1 MPENTPFSNRLLSS
15 AGINPYEQQQNNK
28 VEKPPYLQT
37 DFNKKLSQNVEPPKS
52 MEDFVT
58 DRGMQWL
65 QRGIERNDMNAQMT
79 PYTYNAGSD
88 GHSFYDRYAA
98 FGQEKMDKI
107 GFSPFKNNDAAFNAQ
122 TSFLDRTQ
130 RSIVHGFIPLFARGF
145 VSAPKSLARMMQG
158 DFGDDPEDAR
168 KYAEA
173 AAIAQDTAGG
183 VGAFFNNSLMNFGY
197 TAGIIGEA
205 ITEELAITGLTG
217 GVGGVVNLP
226 RFGVNIGRAFRGIK
240 GFDTVVDMAASLNK
254 SLKSL
259 TNINKAREFFS
270 AAKIESA
277 LATKGGKI
285 ANFFNPA
292 ENLLETGLEIAKN
305 TKQLQGWNRFN
316 NATFKTAGALYR
328 DVRNINMAVS
338 EARLEAGFTR
348 NDTFD
353 KLIKDYQAK
362 HNGALPSESLRK
374 AMMTEAEK
382 ASKDTLLANSLL
394 IFASNKVT
402 FNNVMNPK
410 SGLARMMAK
419 KVSEVQKM
427 AGKTTV
433 REFTKKT
440 LKSGKELLTPKLSAV
455 KGTLANIKK
464 QGFQKGIKGVIGYTK
479 ANLMEG
485 VQEVLQEVI
494 ADTSKNYHLQS
505 FYSQPVGYYMYTEAE
520 RKAMKDE
527 GFGNILGEAFGKQA
541 SMQGLETFASGFVM
555 GAFASPLNRAI
566 PFVQQKYMQIFKKDQ
581 YKAHRDYV
589 DKYVEK
595 MTKSVNDTF
604 AKNPLEFLNSKVFSL
619 GTQAELANVI
629 DTGDT
634 KVERDAKEEATIQ
647 NVTDLIKMDSLEI
660 WTDYMESLKELTTEE
675 YAEAVGISVEQ
686 AEGHVEKL
694 DKVIGRAK
702 EIEKT
707 YNEYNKKFP
716 NPIDFNDYKKGT
728 KDYEK
733 AEVYHNAWEQARK
746 NVVFY
751 HENYKNTVARMQK
764 IYQNIG
770 NEELLGKIDPN
781 RVQAL
786 LKDDRLKGEIQILE
800 SEVQGLKGMTD
811 SVSKRKLKQTEA
823 TLGILKEYEKD
834 YDNYMD
840 YFYEK
845 GMSKPVVT
853 EAKTET
859 APEIKADVV
868 QVQNPRKK
876 GYQNSIVKKSESTN
890 ESGDKVTEY
899 TAYAV
904 DENGNERKMANTGIN
919 TTVGEFAPLVKPE
932 EGDSNAFYD
941 EDGNL
946 KYDPDAEIVITKTIE
961 GKEKDGS
968 YQQRITVT
976 SGDVS
981 FKTGAEATFTSNKNI
996 VVGDTSYKS
1005 NLTQKT
1011 VAETKT
1017 EEATPAERE
1026 TEIKNKLESSF
1037 KNYMKALA
1045 KQSDDIILDDSID
1058 VAFTSVLDHYDLGRE
1073 AGKLAD
1079 AVNVLNDPAGFV
1091 DHVAKTYDWMY
1102 EMWNNREE
1110 YIFEN
1115 IGKQLDIIKS
1125 NQLLNDM
1132 AAIGV
1137 YVDLDAF
1144 ADYQETGVVPTEF
1157 FDAINKRVIK
1167 RGSPIYDQVA
1177 NRFMELS
1184 EFKKIIK
1191 ESKPV
1196 TKNKNE
1202 ELAKLDAEE
1211 AEEIS
1216 NLPKVPTRIVV
1227 RTLDEKDFSTKFIN
1241 DELSEGQYIDVKYQ
1255 EEGVEKTATFFK
1267 DQDDILRQ
1275 DNAQGEVADLESEIK
1290 YNNGEIFEI
1299 INRPTD
1305 EDIAEVKKKYDA
1317 LRAELLERLTKYG
1330 PSASTEAMAKAVEEV
1345 KAMLLSDDE
1354 YTATRRNY
1362 IIKGKAYERMTNRI
1376 RENYSTY
1383 TYTNK
1388 GILED
1393 AYDGTIGVNGLT
1405 EDSIK
1410 DFIKRLKSEEPPGF
1424 EDYTYTELEE
1434 ELKSLMDE
1442 PIASALSADTQAKQ
1456 ADIEKRRRV
1465 AVLNAIP
1472 VDDEFVIYPEQFDQF
1487 NREGDEAPKGSL
1499 SGKDIEYNIQQIIN
1513 EEIEYSKNITGNR
1526 QVSDA
1531 IFAKGKIPKLQKILA
1546 DVKEINAK
1554 YDAELQAEL
1563 NAAKAIDFIFSDQP
1577 TADAKADIE
1586 NKIKAFNNTI
1596 ENEFEEGDYN
1606 KLITL
1611 AEKQVKDG
1619 TIPQTPENIQLL
1631 TNYPKLFEELIKA
1644 TDARNKTIAA
1654 FDKEKVLAGNP
1665 NALPIY
1671 GIQSTINPATGRL
1684 NIQWVEIR
1692 KEKITNIQLT
1702 KIENYAAEALF
1713 NYKSELQKE
1722 LDALEQAPVTP
1733 KANIE
1738 ELNAN
1743 PEFQTFN
1750 VPISKKENIKNV
1762 VAGPLLKASEIFWDK
1777 NIRTTGSW
1785 IEVIQGET
1793 ASGDYIEIAYDSLS
1807 EENKKI
1813 ADKLK
1818 ESDTNFGRIKGVRI
1832 VLGNNLSAQD
1842 AQKKSIEIANKFK
1855 QQDLLWYSPKT
1866 LQNAINNLEA
1876 DKKRYPKSVK
1886 EIDQEIERVKD
1897 TWDKELAPGEYF
1909 DKATK
1914 TIWASEELY
1923 KKSKGLSVSAEA
1935 EIPRS
1940 IQKELDALNDKI
1952 DKLNEQ
1958 IYDAEDA
1965 GNQLRADNLK
1975 MRREEL
1981 YDLLKET
1988 SERGKQAVPEIRS
2001 DLKNYVVNY
2010 AIENTYETA
2019 KANGI
2024 YLDNQFKAVFDPN
2037 SAGPVFDSK
2046 YISEEAYNDLF
2057 GEDGYITNIK
2067 KRADAGEFYIFSTD
2081 LIVYTDKAK
2090 DADGNPLP
2098 PVAGEIDFIFV
2109 DREGRKFIVDLKS
2122 GKVGKWLN
2130 YNDFGSK
2137 SYDKKIDNTLQQVG
2151 YANLSQLASGDEFQI
2166 AIWPVELNYEKT
2178 GYINRAGKPSNPNL
2192 MLNQKPIGDPK
2203 SEPFIINLD
2212 KNVKFK
2218 MINPEGDGSDVYM
2231 TAMEYMEQYVTGP
2244 VAPSTKAKAK
2254 PKGQA
2259 IPQDESSIVDAITN
2273 EIQNGNVI
2281 KAGMDANM
2289 AKTQGTISDASYK
2302 YIMGLINEKMNTSL
2316 MESAVLAAPGQQFI
2330 TINDIFAERFDGIIS
2345 VESKVNAG
2353 EIATVESVDEANEEI
2368 ILVTGYGDRFT
2379 VNFNEMNDYIVSPE
2393 QLDDK
2398 TAPAAPKYEP
2408 TQTEI
2413 EFTTESMVNVDE
2425 FLDDA
2430 TFRNQATNEADNQS
2444 SDEIDN
2450 DLYSNLICP

>member
-1 MPENTPFSNRLLSS
+1 MPLNSTILTSSGITPEPQGNVT
-15 AGINPYEQQQNNK
+15 N
-28 VEKPPYLQT
+28 KPPYLNNLFEPKVTQP
-37 DFNKKLSQNVEPPKS
+37 SGPPKTL
-52 MEDFVT
+52 EELADENILKGVQNQLKLHNTKGQLETF
-58 DRGMQWL
+58 G
-65 QRGIERNDMNAQMT
+65 
-79 PYTYNAGSD
+79 YNAGSD
-88 GHSFYDRYAA
+88 SHAFYKRYAA

-107 GFSPFKNNDAAFNAQ
+107 GFSPFKDNDAVFNAN
-122 TSFLDRTQ
+122 TNFLDRAQ
-130 RSIVHGFIPLFARGF
+130 RSIVHGFAPLFARGF
-145 VSAPKSLARMMQG
+145 VSGPKSLARMMQG
-158 DFGDDPEDAR
+158 DFGDDPEDAA

-173 AAIAQDTAGG
+173 AAIAQDTSGG

-205 ITEELAITGLTG
+205 ITEELAITALTG
-217 GVGGVVNLP
+217 GVGGFANLP
-226 RFGVNIGRAFRGIK
+226 RFGAQIGRGLRGIK
-240 GFDTVVDMAASLNK
+240 GVETITDMTATLGK

-259 TNINKAREFFS
+259 TNLNKAREFFS

-277 LATKGGKI
+277 LATRGGKI

-292 ENLLETGLEIAKN
+292 ENLLETGLDIAKN

-316 NATFKTAGALYR
+316 NAAFKTAGALYR
-328 DVRNINMAVS
+328 DVRNINMALS
-338 EARLEAGFTR
+338 EARLEGGFTR
-348 NDTFD
+348 NDTY
-353 KLIKDYQAK
+353 KQLVKDYKSK
-362 HNGALPSESLRK
+362 HEGKMPPENVQK
-374 AMMTEAEK
+374 AMMEQAAQ
-382 ASKDTLLANSLL
+382 ASKDSMIANTLL
-394 IFASNKVT
+394 IFASNKIT
-402 FNNVMNPK
+402 FGNVMNPK
-410 SGLARMMAK
+410 SGLSRMLSK
-419 KVSEVQKM
+419 KVAEVQKM

-433 REFTKKT
+433 REFTKQT
-440 LKSGKELLTPKLSAV
+440 LKSGKELLTPKLSTV
-455 KGTLANIKK
+455 KGAWNIAKK
-464 QGFQKGIKGVIGYTK
+464 QGVQKTVKGVIGYTK

-505 FYSQPVGYYMYTEAE
+505 FYSQPVGHYMYTEAE

-527 GFGNILGEAFGKQA
+527 GFGNILGEAFGKQV

-566 PFVQQKYMQIFKKDQ
+566 PFVQQKYMQIFKKDE
-581 YKAHRDYV
+581 YKAHRDNI
-589 DKYVEK
+589 DKYVER

-647 NVTDLIKMDSLEI
+647 NVTDLIKMDSLDI

-686 AEGHVEKL
+686 AQGHVEKL

-707 YNEYNKKFP
+707 YKEYNKKFP
-716 NPIDFNDYKKGT
+716 NPIDLGDYEEGT
-728 KDYEK
+728 KEYEK
-733 AEVYHNAWEQARK
+733 ASIYHNAWEQARK

-751 HENYKNTVARMQK
+751 HENYKDTVARMQK

-811 SVSKRKLKQTEA
+811 SASKRKLKQTEA

-868 QVQNPRKK
+868 QVKNPRKK

-904 DENGNERKMANTGIN
+904 DENGNEKKMTGTGIR
-919 TTVGEFAPLVKPE
+919 TTVGELAPLVKPE
-932 EGDSNAFYD
+932 KGDSNIFYD

-946 KYDPDAEIVITKTIE
+946 KYDPNAEIDITKTIE

-968 YQQRITVT
+968 YQQRITVF
-976 SGDVS
+976 GVDVS
-981 FKTGAEATFTSNKNI
+981 FQTGAEATFTSNKNI

-1005 NLTQKT
+1005 NLTQQT

-1079 AVNVLNDPAGFV
+1079 AVNALNDPAGFI

-1102 EMWNNREE
+1102 EMWNNRED
-1110 YIFEN
+1110 YIQEN
-1115 IGKQLDIIKS
+1115 ISKQLDIIKS

-1137 YVDLDAF
+1137 YVDLDEF
-1144 ADYQETGVVPTEF
+1144 GDYQETGVVPTEF

-1177 NRFMELS
+1177 KRFMELS
-1184 EFKKIIK
+1184 EFKKVIK

-1196 TKNKNE
+1196 TKNKND

-1227 RTLDEKDFSTKFIN
+1227 RTLDEKDYSAFGVKFIT
-1241 DELSEGQYIDVKYQ
+1241 DELTEGQFIDVKYE

-1267 DQDDILRQ
+1267 DQDGILRQ
-1275 DNAQGEVADLESEIK
+1275 GSAQGEVVDLESDTRYIS
-1290 YNNGEIFEI
+1290 GEIFEI

-1305 EDIAEVKKKYDA
+1305 ADIAEVRKKYDA
-1317 LRAELLERLTKYG
+1317 LRAELLERLNKYG
-1330 PSASTEAMAKAVEEV
+1330 ASASTEAMAKSVEEV

-1376 RENYSTY
+1376 RQNHNSYNY
-1383 TYTNK
+1383 NDK
-1388 GILED
+1388 NIIED
-1393 AYDGTIGVNGLT
+1393 AYDETIGDGSLT
-1405 EDSIK
+1405 EESIK
-1410 DFIKRLKSEEPPGF
+1410 AFISKLKSEEPGGF

-1434 ELKSLMDE
+1434 ELKSLMEE
-1442 PIASALSADTQAKQ
+1442 PLTETAPTE
-1456 ADIEKRRRV
+1456 DIEAKKAEIERRRQEE
-1465 AVLNAIP
+1465 LDKTNAQLEIIEKNGDSFIR
-1472 VDDEFVIYPEQFDQF
+1472 VKVEVYTTLSNEETLDEVEIITFKDGSRKFRSRDGKTRELLLDEKIKKENTTTNEQFIESWVGNLD
-1487 NREGDEAPKGSL
+1487 NSL
-1499 SGKDIEYNIQQIIN
+1499 KKISEDNNPNK
-1513 EEIEYSKNITGNR
+1513 T
-1526 QVSDA
+1526 A
-1531 IFAKGKIPKLQKILA
+1531 IDK
-1546 DVKEINAK
+1546 INAK
-1554 YDAELQAEL
+1554 YDAEL
-1563 NAAKAIDFIFSDQP
+1563 
-1577 TADAKADIE
+1577 
-1586 NKIKAFNNTI
+1586 
-1596 ENEFEEGDYN
+1596 
-1606 KLITL
+1606 
-1611 AEKQVKDG
+1611 
-1619 TIPQTPENIQLL
+1619 
-1631 TNYPKLFEELIKA
+1631 A
-1644 TDARNKTIAA
+1644 T
-1654 FDKEKVLAGNP
+1654 
-1665 NALPIY
+1665 
-1671 GIQSTINPATGRL
+1671 
-1684 NIQWVEIR
+1684 
-1692 KEKITNIQLT
+1692 
-1702 KIENYAAEALF
+1702 
-1713 NYKSELQKE
+1713 
-1722 LDALEQAPVTP
+1722 LEQAPVRP
-1733 KANIE
+1733 VQKNIAKIKAEMKKLKVGDTVEVI
-1738 ELNAN
+1738 LSG
-1743 PEFQTFN
+1743 QTTSTGQNKITDFEDYGDGTYR
-1750 VPISKKENIKNV
+1750 ISFESTGIGNMLTDVMVDDEGVIDV
-1762 VAGPLLKASEIFWDK
+1762 RSDEIF
-1777 NIRTTGSW
+1777 
-1785 IEVIQGET
+1785 
-1793 ASGDYIEIAYDSLS
+1793 AYINF
-1807 EENKKI
+1807 NKP
-1813 ADKLK
+1813 A
-1818 ESDTNFGRIKGVRI
+1818 E
-1832 VLGNNLSAQD
+1832 A
-1842 AQKKSIEIANKFK
+1842 
-1855 QQDLLWYSPKT
+1855 KT
-1866 LQNAINNLEA
+1866 L
-1876 DKKRYPKSVK
+1876 
-1886 EIDQEIERVKD
+1886 
-1897 TWDKELAPGEYF
+1897 
-1909 DKATK
+1909 
-1914 TIWASEELY
+1914 
-1923 KKSKGLSVSAEA
+1923 
-1935 EIPRS
+1935 RS

-2024 YLDNQFKAVFDPN
+2024 YLDKQFKAVFDPT